1 MGSAPGAGNFPGD
14 FGGGFPGD
22 DGALDDGALG
32 DGSALPSRAS
42 HDSQEMGRRW
52 PMGMIFVP
60 SQGGLSHSAAE
71 FTSSRQC
78 SDGTAV
84 LMQSL
89 VRLDQRLNK
98 VPG

>member
-1 MGSAPGAGNFPGD
+1 MSC
-14 FGGGFPGD
+14 
-22 DGALDDGALG
+22 
-32 DGSALPSRAS
+32 SALPSRAS

-60 SQGGLSHSAAE
+60 SRGGLSHSAAE

-78 SDGTAV
+78 ADGTAV

>member
-1 MGSAPGAGNFPGD
+1 
-14 FGGGFPGD
+14 
-22 DGALDDGALG
+22 
-32 DGSALPSRAS
+32 
-42 HDSQEMGRRW
+42 
-52 PMGMIFVP
+52 MGMIFVP

-78 SDGTAV
+78 SEGTAV